1 MPRPCP
7 RTVDAPIR
15 ILGLEW
21 DDWAVVSTVIMFI
34 LLAWTPAVAV
44 VVAPPVILGLRAVK
58 KGQPPGIMVHR
69 LWAWGIVRLHGFP
82 PPPDRNGSLWSPW
95 P

>member
-15 ILGLEW
+15 IMGLEW
-21 DDWAVVSTVIMFI
+21 DDWAVMSTVIMFF

-44 VVAPPVILGLRAVK
+44 VVTPPVFFGLRAIK
-58 KGQPPGIMVHR
+58 KGQPPGIILHR
-69 LWAWGIVRLHGFP
+69 LWVWGVVRLRGFP
-82 PPPDRNGSLWSPW
+82 PPPDPKGSLWSPW